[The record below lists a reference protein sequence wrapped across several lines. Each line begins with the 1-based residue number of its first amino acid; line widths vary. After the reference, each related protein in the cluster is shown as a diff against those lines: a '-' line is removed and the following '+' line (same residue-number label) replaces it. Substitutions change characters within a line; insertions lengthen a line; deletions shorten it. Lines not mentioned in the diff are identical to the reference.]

1 MSYDLLVL
9 TRDRP
14 DQATYT
20 DFAASHAVSVSGD
33 VTSGGVR
40 LDRDGAPVL
49 VADPP
54 VQVAAD
60 EVERLTGW
68 RPPGDRWWAEL
79 HVPAAATVEDR
90 RLAHLLGRLL
100 AARHDGHLHDPQ
112 TPPVTQ

>member
-1 MSYDLLVL
+1 MTYDLLVL

-14 DQATYT
+14 DQTTYT
-20 DFAASHAVSVSGD
+20 DFAASHDISLSGQID
-33 VTSGGVR
+33 SGVR
-40 LDRDGAPVL
+40 LDQDGAPVL
-49 VADPP
+49 LADPP
-54 VQVAAD
+54 IQVAPS

-68 RPPGDRWWAEL
+68 RPPEDRWWAEL

-112 TPPVTQ
+112 SRPTG

>member
-9 TRDRP
+9 LRERP
-14 DQATYT
+14 DQATYA
-20 DFAASHAVSVSGD
+20 DFGASHAVSVSGD
-33 VTSGGVR
+33 IGSGVQ
-40 LDRDGAPVL
+40 LDRAGAPVIL
-49 VADPP
+49 ADPP
-54 VQVAAD
+54 IQVAAA

-112 TPPVTQ
+112 ARPSI

>member
-9 TRDRP
+9 LRERP
-14 DQATYT
+14 DQATYA
-20 DFAASHAVSVSGD
+20 DFAASHAISVTGEIG
-33 VTSGGVR
+33 SGGVR
-40 LDRDGAPVL
+40 LDRDGAPAVL
-49 VADPP
+49 ADPP
-54 VQVAAD
+54 IQVAPA

-79 HVPAAATVEDR
+79 HVPAAASVEDR

-112 TPPVTQ
+112 A